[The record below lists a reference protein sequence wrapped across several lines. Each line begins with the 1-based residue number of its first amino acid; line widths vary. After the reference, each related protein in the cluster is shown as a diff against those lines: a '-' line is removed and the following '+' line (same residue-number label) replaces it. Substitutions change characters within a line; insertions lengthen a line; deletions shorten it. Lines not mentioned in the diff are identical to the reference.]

1 MWWDMNR
8 PVVYTNTGAT
18 ATRDRLI
25 ATGLKNLLGHGYEG
39 MGIGPVLAEAGVPKG
54 SFYHYFASKDDF
66 AAEIVGAYEA
76 RYEAMRQRIF
86 GDERLS
92 PMARLD
98 AYFTELQSE
107 LGQTLPHGGCL
118 YGSLAQTA
126 SSRSPA
132 FQTALAAAYDAWH
145 ASLAEQIDA
154 AKAQGEVDPV
164 VDTQVVVA
172 DLINLY
178 EGVIVRLKITGN
190 LDAFSSLRRYLAGLG
205 SCSVRV

>member
-1 MWWDMNR
+1 MNR
-8 PVVYTNTGAT
+8 PVVYKSAGPT

-66 AAEIVGAYEA
+66 AAEIVGAYAA

-86 GDERLS
+86 ENDMLS
-92 PMARLD
+92 PLARLD

-107 LGQTLPHGGCL
+107 LAHTLPHGGCL

-132 FQTALAAAYDAWH
+132 FQSALADAYAAWH
-145 ASLAEQIDA
+145 ASLAGQIDA
-154 AKAQGEVDPV
+154 AKARGEIDPA
-164 VDTQVVVA
+164 VDTQLVVT

-178 EGVIVRLKITGN
+178 EGVIVRVKITGK
-190 LDAFSSLRRYLAGLG
+190 LDAFSSLRRYLAVLG
-205 SCSVRV
+205 SFSVGV

>member
-8 PVVYTNTGAT
+8 PVVYTNPGAT

-107 LGQTLPHGGCL
+107 LGHTLPHGGCL

-154 AKAQGEVDPV
+154 AKARGEVDPV

-205 SCSVRV
+205 SFSVRA